1 MEESLSQRAASTG
14 PRHSTDRSSARR
26 WIVWMSAGTLS
37 AAGWGATSQWPASI
51 RVPDLGETSRTLERF
66 CLVVTSRNT
75 RLTVATAGWRVGPRL
90 RSVVTE
96 NVCLHGIDSPTD
108 VTGTTLRVTARNGRQ
123 EKVSFKQVARCRVEF
138 GTVFVGGFDGSKSP
152 APDGVRETR
161 SGHDHRSRWCDSSE
175 IRHAWHYRRG
185 GPLGGWFVWRWLR
198 LGGTG
203 QCRRNAGSHRAVCH

>member
-1 MEESLSQRAASTG
+1 
-14 PRHSTDRSSARR
+14 
-26 WIVWMSAGTLS
+26 MSAGTLS

-108 VTGTTLRVTARNGRQ
+108 VTGTTLRVTARNGPQ
-123 EKVSFKQVARCRVEF
+123 EKVSFKQAARCRVEF

-161 SGHDHRSRWCDSSE
+161 SGHDHRSRWCDQRLNLIVIAGESSPSGQPLNWRVDRVSSE